1 MTNDIRILS
10 VLRKYYEEKA
20 LSTNSQEDAD
30 IHNALLHAIKA
41 LESSISIPSGA
52 TNGDVIKAVF
62 PNAISPYMLK
72 GGSIYRR
79 TGDEYIITSEFWNAP
94 YREGDNDAEH

>member
-41 LESSISIPSGA
+41 LESTIHFPSNA

-62 PNAISPYMLK
+62 PDIN
-72 GGSIYRR
+72 GSVI
-79 TGDEYIITSEFWNAP
+79 TDHKEIIALNYKEVVNWWNAP
-94 YREGDNDAEH
+94 YREGDKND

>member
-1 MTNDIRILS
+1 MS

-41 LESSISIPSGA
+41 LESHLIIPSGA
-52 TNGDVIKAVF
+52 TNGDVIKEVF
-62 PNAISPYMLK
+62 PDIN
-72 GGSIYRR
+72 GSVL
-79 TGDEYIITSEFWNAP
+79 TDHKEIIALNYKEVVEWWDAP
-94 YREGDNDAEH
+94 YKAESEDAE

>member
-30 IHNALLHAIKA
+30 IHNALLHAIKV
-41 LESSISIPSGA
+41 LESSIHIPSNA

-62 PNAISPYMLK
+62 GA
-72 GGSIYRR
+72 
-79 TGDEYIITSEFWNAP
+79 EFIRNTLYGVVIDLDGEIELSDDWWYAP
-94 YREGDNDAEH
+94 YKEDKADE